1 MSSTINEWME
11 KAERLERELAEA
23 KAQVAAL
30 RDVVT
35 LMDKYFKNRGL
46 GYPYPSSIMPQIS
59 KVLADTATASRRH
72 DNEVAARALEDAA
85 RWFDDGIWQTRKA
98 FAWQSNTV
106 CNELRRLAAE
116 KRREQ

>member
-1 MSSTINEWME
+1 MTDQEINI
-11 KAERLERELAEA
+11 KIAEA
-23 KAQVAAL
+23 RAQVAAL

-46 GYPYPSSIMPQIS
+46 GYPYPSLIMPQIS

-72 DNEVAARALEDAA
+72 DAEVSARTLDEAARAYDVDSESASYL
-85 RWFDDGIWQTRKA
+85 
-98 FAWQSNTV
+98 N
-106 CNELRRLAAE
+106 RLAAE